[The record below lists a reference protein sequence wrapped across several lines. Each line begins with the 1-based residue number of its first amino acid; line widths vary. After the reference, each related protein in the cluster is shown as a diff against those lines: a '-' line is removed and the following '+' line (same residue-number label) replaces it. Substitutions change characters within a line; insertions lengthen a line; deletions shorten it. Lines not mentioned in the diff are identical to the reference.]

1 MTLVENSTAIPSN
14 ATNDFSA
21 WLFSVSLWLVRLVCP
36 LLIVFCPL
44 SNWACIRTF
53 QSRVYARSSTKWYFI
68 NIAIFDT
75 IYVLVTA
82 PLIFLISLNIY
93 ILNWHTLLCKLIIF
107 FNYLPC
113 QISAGLLA
121 CLSIDRLV
129 ATSFLSLYRQTCTTH
144 LSKAVCGAVIM
155 VFSAVN
161 FHYLIG
167 YTIDSNGHCSNRRY
181 TWYETKY
188 PYFNVVYLL
197 SYSII
202 PFTIITICN
211 MFIVTTVCRNKSRLR
226 KKYDTKKSIPSSTSQ
241 QGPSV
246 ADGSPPK
253 VSQRPI
259 KALKF
264 EQSSADGNSVDEV
277 KHDVYV
283 SVRGSQVMNSLLER
297 QRK

>member
-1 MTLVENSTAIPSN
+1 MTLVENSTALASN
-14 ATNDFSA
+14 ATTDFTA
-21 WLFSVSLWLVRLVCP
+21 WLLSVSMWLVRLICP

-82 PLIFLISLNIY
+82 TLIFLLSLNIY

-107 FNYLPC
+107 LNYLAC

-144 LSKAVCGAVIM
+144 LSKAVCGAVIV

-161 FHYLIG
+161 SHYLIG
-167 YTIDSNGHCSNRRY
+167 YNIDSNGYCSTRRY
-181 TWYETKY
+181 AWYEAKY
-188 PYFNVVYLL
+188 SYFNVVYLL

-211 MFIVTTVCRNKSRLR
+211 LFIVTTVCRNKSRLR

-241 QGPSV
+241 QGPSM

-253 VSQRPI
+253 ASQKPVR
-259 KALKF
+259 ALKF
-264 EQSSADGNSVDEV
+264 EQSSTDANSVDEV

-283 SVRGSQVMNSLLER
+283 SVRGSQVTNSLLER
-297 QRK
+297 QSK